1 MYLVESRVGALSRR
15 GKLPVR
21 CPTYANTNLLK
32 PANYLAQPCTVFSAA
47 PQPGVAFMHLQ
58 VGDDRTLRCY
68 CHHDLGVSL
77 HLDTMRLSQAW
88 RCAPAVAGWTVPG
101 CVLCALFAYLF

>member
-1 MYLVESRVGALSRR
+1 
-15 GKLPVR
+15 
-21 CPTYANTNLLK
+21 
-32 PANYLAQPCTVFSAA
+32 
-47 PQPGVAFMHLQ
+47 MHLQ

-88 RCAPAVAGWTVPG
+88 RCALAVAGWTVPS
-101 CVLCALFAYLF
+101 CVRCALSPPLLNARAPAADPPTAHTRESENNTGRGGDAPSLSEMSFLYEKRAYPFEE